1 MIVIFIPWA
10 SSRKKTRGVVNYI
23 RIGYRLNVFFF
34 TQMMLGTTHLHKI
47 FKIKIKEHGHSI
59 VFSMDNLYEIF
70 FGKHTVKNTLI
81 NICNVTVMGNNEVEK
96 VFFYIHLSPAFK
108 VNQQNTVICISAVAR
123 KIQFGFI
130 TVTSAIVNCRN
141 NLIFQIC
148 FPKFSQRVTHNR
160 VTVKIN
166 TAVKVIRQYRA
177 EKQSEKCTDVP
188 SSDFYI
194 NT

>member
-59 VFSMDNLYEIF
+59 VLGMDNLYKILF
-70 FGKHTVKNTLI
+70 CKNTVKNTLI

-123 KIQFGFI
+123 KI
-130 TVTSAIVNCRN
+130 
-141 NLIFQIC
+141 
-148 FPKFSQRVTHNR
+148 
-160 VTVKIN
+160 
-166 TAVKVIRQYRA
+166 
-177 EKQSEKCTDVP
+177 
-188 SSDFYI
+188 
-194 NT
+194 